1 MFLSLKDF
9 FRLCLFAL
17 GGLLALNAWSLQISK
32 PVLLS
37 YLGQPL
43 KLQFFVTDVTQVEQQ
58 SLRIGL
64 AEPHIYASTQSRLV
78 PGLDPL
84 QFDVTSQSDGSY
96 RVIVS
101 GTQPMVDENAEL
113 IVDFDWATG
122 RRYMS
127 ISMKLDQ
134 PPSQAQSAPAAPP
147 AAGNPV
153 PATAPISTT
162 STPPS
167 AEPANATATQNT
179 EADRDPTS
187 NADQADNAPM
197 TVKRGD
203 TASELLIS
211 RASSTVSLDQLLM
224 AMLQQ
229 NPNAF
234 VEQNVNRLL
243 ADAVVKLPTPEQA
256 AAIDRREARESI
268 RIQVAD
274 FQAYRAALA
283 AGAPNAK
290 QADNDPRSSSGKLK
304 ADVAKP
310 DAPAADELKLSKP
323 NDQETAQLSQQLQAK
338 ENAEQAKAVSDN
350 LSQLGQLSQAAS
362 QFTQGLSARF
372 PALAASYDQGKA
384 WLQQHVYETIAGL
397 AVLMALWVAVSMV
410 RRPRAQPEA
419 DDESPASPTLFH
431 GDELS
436 VSPAGL
442 NLPPEL
448 NLDLDMPEP
457 APAAKPPAPVS
468 SHPAPPV
475 HLPDHLVAQAAPV
488 DSAVIDPGEDPFE
501 MRLELADELWKLGQK
516 QTALALAQEVL
527 DQTHG
532 QIRDKAQRWL
542 KDRA

>member
-1 MFLSLKDF
+1 
-9 FRLCLFAL
+9 
-17 GGLLALNAWSLQISK
+17 
-32 PVLLS
+32 
-37 YLGQPL
+37 
-43 KLQFFVTDVTQVEQQ
+43 
-58 SLRIGL
+58 
-64 AEPHIYASTQSRLV
+64 
-78 PGLDPL
+78 
-84 QFDVTSQSDGSY
+84 
-96 RVIVS
+96 
-101 GTQPMVDENAEL
+101 
-113 IVDFDWATG
+113 
-122 RRYMS
+122 
-127 ISMKLDQ
+127 
-134 PPSQAQSAPAAPP
+134 
-147 AAGNPV
+147 
-153 PATAPISTT
+153 
-162 STPPS
+162 
-167 AEPANATATQNT
+167 
-179 EADRDPTS
+179 
-187 NADQADNAPM
+187 
-197 TVKRGD
+197 
-203 TASELLIS
+203 
-211 RASSTVSLDQLLM
+211 M

-229 NPNAF
+229 NPKAF
-234 VEQNVNRLL
+234 VQQNVNRLL

-448 NLDLDMPEP
+448 NLDLEMPEP
-457 APAAKPPAPVS
+457 APVAKPPAPVT

-475 HLPDHLVAQAAPV
+475 HLPDHLAAQAAPV

>member
-1 MFLSLKDF
+1 M
-9 FRLCLFAL
+9 A
-17 GGLLALNAWSLQISK
+17 
-32 PVLLS
+32 
-37 YLGQPL
+37 
-43 KLQFFVTDVTQVEQQ
+43 
-58 SLRIGL
+58 
-64 AEPHIYASTQSRLV
+64 
-78 PGLDPL
+78 
-84 QFDVTSQSDGSY
+84 
-96 RVIVS
+96 
-101 GTQPMVDENAEL
+101 
-113 IVDFDWATG
+113 
-122 RRYMS
+122 
-127 ISMKLDQ
+127 
-134 PPSQAQSAPAAPP
+134 AQTPAAPTP
-147 AAGNPV
+147 A
-153 PATAPISTT
+153 
-162 STPPS
+162 

-179 EADRDPTS
+179 EPDRDPTS
-187 NADQADNAPM
+187 NADQADNAPL

-229 NPNAF
+229 NPKAF
-234 VEQNVNRLL
+234 VQQNVNRLL

-397 AVLMALWVAVSMV
+397 AVLVALWVAVSMV

-419 DDESPASPTLFH
+419 GEIAAAWLQDFGKALELTDHTGKPRTLGDFKGKVIVLFFGFTQCPDVCPTTLADMAKVVKELGADGAKIQVLFVSVDPERDTQALLSQYVTAFH
-431 GDELS
+431 PSFIGLRGDAQATNKVVKEFKIYVDKKPTKNSDYTVDHSAGIFVLDREGRLRLFAQHIQLGHKRTQVGTGLAADAADRVMQRTAMGTSGVLQLLDAACTNATRGEIDHAQKTGVVAGVFKQAQVGQS
-436 VSPAGL
+436 V
-442 NLPPEL
+442 
-448 NLDLDMPEP
+448 LDFGTFKKPH
-457 APAAKPPAPVS
+457 AAI
-468 SHPAPPV
+468 HPIGQTCIKERSFNDTALGVAAIKHRHLIEPV
-475 HLPDHLVAQAAPV
+475 H
-488 DSAVIDPGEDPFE
+488 PG
-501 MRLELADELWKLGQK
+501 
-516 QTALALAQEVL
+516 
-527 DQTHG
+527 
-532 QIRDKAQRWL
+532 
-542 KDRA
+542 